1 MDIFLDDAIIIQLFE
16 RYSVLF
22 GNLYEEDIP
31 ENLEDRIEHI
41 MHENG
46 YKIRKK
52 KDFRR
57 DRRSFQILII
67 MHFLL
72 AFLWLFKFLVLRVGF
87 YFKLRDEVPREFL
100 KHFYPDPSFFD
111 IFIGSIWLIIG
122 LIWVYRYKK
131 TSFNR

>member
-111 IFIGSIWLIIG
+111 VFIGSI
-122 LIWVYRYKK
+122 
-131 TSFNR
+131 